1 MLEIEADGGH
11 EAAGQRLMLLAREGS
26 LQWQRCRLAPLA
38 RQHVVE
44 EAGQEG
50 GEILEDGVDP
60 GRGAVGLVLIE
71 QRVVERDRKSTRLN
85 SSHSC
90 AERMPSSAGK
100 KKTDK
105 KDT

>member
-11 EAAGQRLMLLAREGS
+11 EAAGQRLLLLAREGS

-71 QRVVERDRKSTRLN
+71 QRVVERASRSEEHTSELPSLMRN
-85 SSHSC
+85 SYAVFCSK
-90 AERMPSSAGK
+90 K
-100 KKTDK
+100 KKTH
-105 KDT
+105 T

>member
-11 EAAGQRLMLLAREGS
+11 EAAGQRLLLLAREGS

-71 QRVVERDRKSTRLN
+71 QRVVERASKTLGLGGAGQIGRA
-85 SSHSC
+85 SC
-90 AERMPSSAGK
+90 RERVCQYV
-100 KKTDK
+100 
-105 KDT
+105 